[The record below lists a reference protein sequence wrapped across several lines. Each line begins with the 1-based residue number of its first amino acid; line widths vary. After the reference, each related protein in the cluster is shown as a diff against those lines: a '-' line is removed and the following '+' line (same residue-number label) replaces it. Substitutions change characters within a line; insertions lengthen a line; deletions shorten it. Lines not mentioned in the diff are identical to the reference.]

1 MLCVSHLRSRHPWL
15 APLHAT
21 FKRHANAENAATM
34 SACMK
39 DRFPFF
45 GIRTPDRRELVKEHI
60 ARHGPPTLDELP
72 AISRSVFALPQR
84 ELHQVA
90 VDLLMKHAKR
100 SGPDH
105 LPLLE

>member
-1 MLCVSHLRSRHPWL
+1 
-15 APLHAT
+15 
-21 FKRHANAENAATM
+21 M

-45 GIRTPDRRELVKEHI
+45 GIKTPDRRELVKEHI
-60 ARHGPPTLDELP
+60 ARYGPPTLDELP
-72 AISRSVFALPQR
+72 AISRSAFALPQR